1 MVQDEDTC
9 GNGTTTSGWK
19 GRVICYAGPGRKINV
34 SKNIQQTG
42 GLLSKNSQ
50 SI

>member
-19 GRVICYAGPGRKINV
+19 GRVICYAGPGREFSVVIIGFSSV
-34 SKNIQQTG
+34 TIG
-42 GLLSKNSQ
+42 
-50 SI
+50 